1 MATLEEL
8 VAEELADLK
17 AGDTI
22 YKATNGVKKPMT
34 DEDLEGIANIR
45 GAERFD
51 LQENGWKYA
60 RQAQYASIEDQ
71 LDMMY
76 HDEINGT
83 TTWKDHIAQVK
94 SDNPKP

>member
-1 MATLEEL
+1 MASLDEFIDQVT
-8 VAEELADLK
+8 AEVEAE
-17 AGDTI
+17 
-22 YKATNGVKKPMT
+22 KPMT
-34 DEDLEGIANIR
+34 MAKGDEIVEFTDADYEWLINSRAN
-45 GAERFD
+45 ALFWE
-51 LQENGWKYA
+51 QENGWKIA
-60 RQAQYASIEDQ
+60 RQDAYGSVESQ